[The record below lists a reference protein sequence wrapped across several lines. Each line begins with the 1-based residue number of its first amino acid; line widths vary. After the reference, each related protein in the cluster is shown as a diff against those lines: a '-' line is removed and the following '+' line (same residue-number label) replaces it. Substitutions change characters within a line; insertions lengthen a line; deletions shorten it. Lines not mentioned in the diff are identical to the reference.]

1 METTHQ
7 FHRVC
12 KECNLHVEEGTI
24 MKLAEHTRMDY
35 NTDMNPSCP
44 KCECSLVQKFGD
56 IPDNVTNVYDPF
68 RRNLGQDIN
77 RDDIEKMLG

>member
-44 KCECSLVQKFGD
+44 K
-56 IPDNVTNVYDPF
+56 
-68 RRNLGQDIN
+68 
-77 RDDIEKMLG
+77 